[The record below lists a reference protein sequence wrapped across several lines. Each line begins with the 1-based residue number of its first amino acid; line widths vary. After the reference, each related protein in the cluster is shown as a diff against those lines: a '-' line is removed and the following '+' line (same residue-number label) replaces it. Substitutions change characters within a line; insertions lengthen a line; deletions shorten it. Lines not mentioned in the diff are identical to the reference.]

1 MNDPRPGGAVSTPP
15 TGIPV
20 RRITSVRRGFGW
32 TFTGYAVYMA
42 CQWAMLVV
50 LTRWGAPSDVR
61 LFAIALATTTP
72 IILFSNLG
80 LRRVLASD
88 ASCTHPFA
96 DYFTLRLVTNFVAL
110 GAIAVFILAQGH
122 GSEAVWATL
131 AMGAAK
137 MIESTSD
144 IVHGYFQE
152 RRRIDLSSKATIG
165 RGILSLVAFAATF
178 LLTKQ
183 VFWAIFAMGAS
194 WAAILVFFEWP
205 RAAGFLKEAGQPVS
219 AGTVRQTASAGGW
232 LRLARTATPLGI
244 VALLLALKGSIPIW
258 VIDHALD
265 ETAVAVFAAIIYFH
279 HGINRVVSSLGEA
292 ASARMGALHAAG
304 DRAGLSRLLTRMLGV
319 SLAVSGIAFTVA
331 LVAGGMLVRL
341 FYGPMDAGR
350 GGLLVAVLAA
360 ATVANLQTVFDYAM
374 VAVRKIAIQP
384 YLYGAAAVLL
394 FVLCAILVPR
404 MGLYGAVLAL
414 GLASAAELAATGFLV
429 GWFPRRKAAFPRVAA
444 EVR

>member
-1 MNDPRPGGAVSTPP
+1 MNDPVVGTVPAPPDVNRP
-15 TGIPV
+15 
-20 RRITSVRRGFGW
+20 ITSVRRGFGW

-50 LTRWGAPSDVR
+50 LTRWGAQADVR

-88 ASCTHPFA
+88 ASSEHPFA
-96 DYFTLRLVTNFVAL
+96 DYFTLRLATNFAAL
-110 GAIAVFILAQGH
+110 AIIAGFIAAQGH
-122 GSEAVWATL
+122 GSEAVWVTL

-144 IVHGYFQE
+144 ILHGYFQE
-152 RRRIDLSSKATIG
+152 RRRIDLSSKATIA
-165 RGILSLVAFAATF
+165 RGILSLAAFSVSF

-194 WAAILVFFEWP
+194 WAAILVFYEWP
-205 RAAGFLKEAGQPVS
+205 RAARFLRESGHPVS
-219 AGTVRQTASAGGW
+219 PGTVRRTASKGGW
-232 LRLARTATPLGI
+232 LRLGRTATPLGI

-258 VIDHALD
+258 VIDHAMD
-265 ETAVAVFAAIIYFH
+265 DTAVAVFAAIIYFH

-304 DRAGLSRLLTRMLGV
+304 DRAGLSRLLSRMLGV
-319 SLAVSGIAFTVA
+319 SLAVSAIAFVVA
-331 LVAGGMLVRL
+331 LAAGGPLVRL
-341 FYGPMDAGR
+341 FYGPMYAGL
-350 GGLLVAVLAA
+350 GGLLVAILAA
-360 ATVANLQTVFDYAM
+360 AAVANLQTVFDYAM
-374 VAVRKIAIQP
+374 VAVRKISIQP
-384 YLYGAAAVLL
+384 YLYGAAAALL
-394 FVLCAILVPR
+394 FVLCAALVPR
-404 MGLYGAVLAL
+404 MGLYGAALAL

-429 GWFPRRKAAFPRVAA
+429 GWTPWKKAAFSRVAA